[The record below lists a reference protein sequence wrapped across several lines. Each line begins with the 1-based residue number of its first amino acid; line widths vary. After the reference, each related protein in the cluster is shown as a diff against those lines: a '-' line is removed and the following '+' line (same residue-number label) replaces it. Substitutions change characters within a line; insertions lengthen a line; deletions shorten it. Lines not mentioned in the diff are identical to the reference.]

1 MVYRNKVLDRNR
13 LCTKQ
18 VRAIGEMQKRAAN
31 TSSDSQPTDLTTDKT
46 RTGGRKSPVAKSA
59 QLYVL
64 VTVLIRV

>member
-31 TSSDSQPTDLTTDKT
+31 TSDSQPKDLTTDET

>member
-1 MVYRNKVLDRNR
+1 MNKVLDRNQS
-13 LCTKQ
+13 CTKL

-46 RTGGRKSPVAKSA
+46 RTGGCKSPVAKSA
-59 QLYVL
+59 QLFVL